1 VLALDSYRAWRNGA
15 ATRNYKPILHMKI
28 VAFILCWALIL
39 TAPGVMAQQTAAPSQ
54 SWDVLR
60 QFQGGE
66 KLEVEKKTGK
76 KKLSGRFVSLSDA
89 DLIIARKGKTE
100 SFSRDEVK
108 NIWRV
113 VPQGRAKR
121 VIGDMCRGAGFTSGF
136 IAFIGVVGL
145 GLRECDGGCADEG
158 VGIVAALAGISVA
171 GFLADRAMRKGAR
184 ILIYSA
190 P

>member
-1 VLALDSYRAWRNGA
+1 
-15 ATRNYKPILHMKI
+15 MKI
-28 VAFILCWALIL
+28 VAFILCWVLIL
-39 TAPGVMAQQTAAPSQ
+39 TVPGVMAQQGHAPNQ
-54 SWDVLR
+54 SWDFLR
-60 QFQGGE
+60 QLQGGE

-76 KKLSGRFVSLSDA
+76 KKVSGKFVSLSDA

-113 VPQGRAKR
+113 APPGRTKQAL
-121 VIGDMCRGAGFTSGF
+121 GDICRGAGITSGL
-136 IAFIGVVGL
+136 IAAIGAVGL

-171 GFLADRAMRKGAR
+171 GFLADRAMRKGAH
-184 ILIYSA
+184 ISIYSA

>member
-1 VLALDSYRAWRNGA
+1 MKFA
-15 ATRNYKPILHMKI
+15 A
-28 VAFILCWALIL
+28 FCLCWILIL
-39 TAPGVMAQQTAAPSQ
+39 TLPGVRAQQAGAPNQ

-113 VPQGRAKR
+113 APPGRAKR
-121 VIGDMCRGAGFTSGF
+121 AIGDVCRGAGFTSGI
-136 IAFIGVVGL
+136 IALIGVVGL
-145 GLRECDGGCADEG
+145 GLRGCDSGCGDEG
-158 VGIVAALAGISVA
+158 AGIVAALAGISVA
-171 GFLADRAMRKGAR
+171 GFLADRALRKGAR

>member
-1 VLALDSYRAWRNGA
+1 MKVA
-15 ATRNYKPILHMKI
+15 A
-28 VAFILCWALIL
+28 FCLCWIVIL
-39 TAPGVMAQQTAAPSQ
+39 TLPGVRAQQAGAPNQ

-113 VPQGRAKR
+113 APPGRTKR

-136 IAFIGVVGL
+136 IAVIGAVGL
-145 GLRECDGGCADEG
+145 GLRECDGGCGDEG

-171 GFLADRAMRKGAR
+171 GFLVDRALSKGSR
-184 ILIYSA
+184 VILIYSA

>member
-1 VLALDSYRAWRNGA
+1 MKVA
-15 ATRNYKPILHMKI
+15 AFN
-28 VAFILCWALIL
+28 LCWALVL

-60 QFQGGE
+60 QLQGGE
-66 KLEVEKKTGK
+66 KLKVEKKTSK
-76 KKLSGRFVSLSDA
+76 KKVSGRFVSLSDA

-100 SFSRDEVK
+100 SFGRDEVK
-108 NIWRV
+108 SIWRV
-113 VPQGRAKR
+113 APPGRAKQA
-121 VIGDMCRGAGFTSGF
+121 IGDMCRGAGFTSGF
-136 IAFIGVVGL
+136 IALIGAVGL

-171 GFLADRAMRKGAR
+171 GFLADRVLSKGAH

>member
-1 VLALDSYRAWRNGA
+1 
-15 ATRNYKPILHMKI
+15 MKI
-28 VAFILCWALIL
+28 AAFCLCWALIL

-54 SWDVLR
+54 SWAVLR
-60 QFQGGE
+60 QLQGGE

-76 KKLSGRFVSLSDA
+76 KKVSGRFVSLSDA
-89 DLIIARKGKTE
+89 ELVIVRKGNGE

-113 VPQGRAKR
+113 APPGRKKQA
-121 VIGDMCRGAGFTSGF
+121 IGDICRGAGITSGL
-136 IAFIGVVGL
+136 IAVIGL

-158 VGIVAALAGISVA
+158 VGIFVALAGISVA
-171 GFLADRAMRKGAR
+171 GFLADRALRKGAR

>member
-1 VLALDSYRAWRNGA
+1 
-15 ATRNYKPILHMKI
+15 MKI
-28 VAFILCWALIL
+28 VAFILCWVLIL
-39 TAPGVMAQQTAAPSQ
+39 IAPGVMAQQGHAPNQ
-54 SWDVLR
+54 SWDFLR
-60 QFQGGE
+60 QLQGGE

-76 KKLSGRFVSLSDA
+76 KKVSGRFVSLSEA

-113 VPQGRAKR
+113 APPGRSKQ

-136 IAFIGVVGL
+136 IAVIGAVGL
-145 GLRECDGGCADEG
+145 GLRECDGGCANEG

-171 GFLADRAMRKGAR
+171 GFLADRALSKGAR

>member
-1 VLALDSYRAWRNGA
+1 
-15 ATRNYKPILHMKI
+15 MKI

-39 TAPGVMAQQTAAPSQ
+39 TAPGVMAQQTGAPSQ

-60 QFQGGE
+60 QLQGGE

-89 DLIIARKGKTE
+89 ELVIVRKGNGE
-100 SFSRDEVK
+100 NFSRDEVK

-113 VPQGRAKR
+113 APPGRTKR
-121 VIGDMCRGAGFTSGF
+121 VIGDMFRGAGFTSGF
-136 IAFIGVVGL
+136 VAVIVAVGF

-171 GFLADRAMRKGAR
+171 GFLAERALSKGSR

>member
-1 VLALDSYRAWRNGA
+1 
-15 ATRNYKPILHMKI
+15 MKI
-28 VAFILCWALIL
+28 ATFCLCWPLVL
-39 TAPGVMAQQTAAPSQ
+39 TAPGVMAQQGATPNQ

-60 QFQGGE
+60 QLQGGE

-76 KKLSGRFVSLSDA
+76 KKPSGRFVNLSDT

-108 NIWRV
+108 NVWRV
-113 VPQGRAKR
+113 APPGRAKQS
-121 VIGDMCRGAGFTSGF
+121 IGDMCRGAGITSGL
-136 IAFIGVVGL
+136 IAAIGAVGL

-171 GFLADRAMRKGAR
+171 GFLADRALSKGAR

>member
-1 VLALDSYRAWRNGA
+1 
-15 ATRNYKPILHMKI
+15 MKI
-28 VAFILCWALIL
+28 AAFCLCWVLIL
-39 TAPGVMAQQTAAPSQ
+39 TAPGLMAQQGAAPNQ

-60 QFQGGE
+60 QLQGGE

-113 VPQGRAKR
+113 APPGRTKQA
-121 VIGDMCRGAGFTSGF
+121 IGGICRGAGFTSGI
-136 IAFIGVVGL
+136 IAV
-145 GLRECDGGCADEG
+145 
-158 VGIVAALAGISVA
+158 
-171 GFLADRAMRKGAR
+171 
-184 ILIYSA
+184 
-190 P
+190 

>member
-1 VLALDSYRAWRNGA
+1 
-15 ATRNYKPILHMKI
+15 MKTT
-28 VAFILCWALIL
+28 AFCLFWLSIF
-39 TAPGVMAQQTAAPSQ
+39 TAPGVMAQQTTTPTQSSTAQNQ
-54 SWDVLR
+54 SWDLLR
-60 QFQGGE
+60 QLQAGE
-66 KLEVEKKTGK
+66 KIEVERKTGK
-76 KKLSGRFVSLSDA
+76 KKVSGKFVSLSDA

-113 VPQGRAKR
+113 APPGRAKR
-121 VIGDMCRGAGFTSGF
+121 AIGDMCRGAGIASGL
-136 IAFIGVVGL
+136 IAVIGAVGL

-171 GFLADRAMRKGAR
+171 GFLADRALSKGAH

>member
-1 VLALDSYRAWRNGA
+1 MKVA
-15 ATRNYKPILHMKI
+15 A
-28 VAFILCWALIL
+28 FCLCWIVIL
-39 TAPGVMAQQTAAPSQ
+39 TLPGVRAQLAGAPNQ

-76 KKLSGRFVSLSDA
+76 KKLSGKFVSLSDA

-113 VPQGRAKR
+113 APPGRTKQAL
-121 VIGDMCRGAGFTSGF
+121 GDICRGAGFASGI
-136 IAFIGVVGL
+136 IALIGVVGL